1 MARREGQSLIK
12 SLGELLD
19 LLTRYA
25 KEQAGSAVEDH
36 VARPIRRASRW
47 AAFTLVGSVFFALA
61 SFFLAIGFFLLLAR
75 ILGATWAAFLLVGV
89 LLLLGGGL
97 TGLLRNKGDDK
108 NGR

>member
-25 KEQAGSAVEDH
+25 KEQAGIAVEDH

-47 AAFTLVGSVFFALA
+47 AAFTLVSAVFFSLA
-61 SFFLAIGFFLLLAR
+61 FFFLALGFFLLLAR
-75 ILGATWAAFLLVGV
+75 ILGAIWGAFLLVGV

-97 TGLLRNKGDDK
+97 TGFLRNKGDD
-108 NGR
+108 NDGR